1 MKALKD
7 HADKLGVK
15 TMLST
20 PAKALIANDKGAI
33 VGVVAHSEDDEADI
47 TINAKAVILASGSFG
62 ENKKFI
68 REWAVRDPDHWKA
81 SLPINKTGDGI
92 LMALDKGAQRGPV
105 SFIGHL
111 GTEGK
116 GIGFASQF
124 TPPAGSPPP
133 SGSTLT
139 ATVSLTKMFRC
150 PSARLPTSFTRN
162 MVIMPGRFSMKA
174 RLIT

>member
-62 ENKKFI
+62 ENKKLI

-92 LMALDKGAQRGPV
+92 LMAL
-105 SFIGHL
+105 
-111 GTEGK
+111 
-116 GIGFASQF
+116 
-124 TPPAGSPPP
+124 
-133 SGSTLT
+133 
-139 ATVSLTKMFRC
+139 TKVH
-150 PSARLPTSFTRN
+150 SAVP
-162 MVIMPGRFSMKA
+162 
-174 RLIT
+174 